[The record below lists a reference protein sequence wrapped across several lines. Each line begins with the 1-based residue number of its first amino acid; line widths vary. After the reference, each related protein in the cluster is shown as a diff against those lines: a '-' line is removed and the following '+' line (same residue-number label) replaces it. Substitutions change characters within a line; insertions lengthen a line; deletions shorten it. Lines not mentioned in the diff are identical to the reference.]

1 MGYDDSEIK
10 SFSLLPY
17 FSMYIP
23 PKKWLFFRAN
33 LQKNSNCF
41 FAYVE
46 NSPFLLILNRNKKG
60 AFLVKLFSRIAII
73 ACAAAVLSACND
85 QKAETK
91 TAADESFNKVKAA
104 GVFVLGLDDSFPP
117 MGFRDKDNNIVGFDI
132 DLATEVCARLGV
144 KLKTQPISWDAK
156 EQELNTG
163 KIDCIWNGMSV
174 DSARAKAMNL
184 SDPYL
189 KNRMIFT
196 VKDKALA
203 NLAALAGKKIAVQNG
218 STAQKLLDASEA
230 GKAAKEIVPFDD
242 NQTALMDLDK
252 GGVDAV
258 FLDEIVA
265 KYWIVTNAK
274 DYTVLEEGLSDE
286 VYAVGFR
293 KKDQA
298 LRDSVNNVLAAMKAD
313 GKFAAISSKWF
324 GK

>member
-1 MGYDDSEIK
+1 M
-10 SFSLLPY
+10 
-17 FSMYIP
+17 
-23 PKKWLFFRAN
+23 KKI
-33 LQKNSNCF
+33 
-41 FAYVE
+41 FAM
-46 NSPFLLILNRNKKG
+46 LA
-60 AFLVKLFSRIAII
+60 AF
-73 ACAAAVLSACND
+73 ACAAVFSACND
-85 QKAETK
+85 QKAEQST
-91 TAADESFNKVKAA
+91 ADESLNKVKAA
-104 GVFVLGLDDSFPP
+104 GEFVLGLDDSFPP

-132 DLATEVCARLGV
+132 DLATEVCVRLGV

-174 DSARAKAMNL
+174 DSARAAAMNL
-184 SDPYL
+184 SDAYL
-189 KNRMIFT
+189 TNRMIFT

-203 NLAALAGKKIAVQNG
+203 NLEALKGKKIAVQNG
-218 STAQKLLDASEA
+218 STAQKLLDASDA

-265 KYWIVTNAK
+265 KYWIVENAK
-274 DYTVLEEGLSDE
+274 DYVVLEEGLSDE

-298 LRDSVNNVLAAMKAD
+298 LRDAVNSTLAAMKAD
-313 GKFAAISSKWF
+313 GKFNEIYAKWF

>member
-1 MGYDDSEIK
+1 
-10 SFSLLPY
+10 
-17 FSMYIP
+17 
-23 PKKWLFFRAN
+23 
-33 LQKNSNCF
+33 
-41 FAYVE
+41 
-46 NSPFLLILNRNKKG
+46 
-60 AFLVKLFSRIAII
+60 
-73 ACAAAVLSACND
+73 
-85 QKAETK
+85 
-91 TAADESFNKVKAA
+91 
-104 GVFVLGLDDSFPP
+104 
-117 MGFRDKDNNIVGFDI
+117 
-132 DLATEVCARLGV
+132 
-144 KLKTQPISWDAK
+144 
-156 EQELNTG
+156 
-163 KIDCIWNGMSV
+163 MSV

-265 KYWIVTNAK
+265 KYWIVTNGK

-298 LRDSVNNVLAAMKAD
+298 LRDAVNSTLAAMKAD
-313 GKFAAISSKWF
+313 GKFDEISAKWF
-324 GK
+324 VK

>member
-1 MGYDDSEIK
+1 MRPFLHVGSK
-10 SFSLLPY
+10 FLN
-17 FSMYIP
+17 FAH
-23 PKKWLFFRAN
+23 KKGVPM
-33 LQKNSNCF
+33 KKF
-41 FAYVE
+41 FA
-46 NSPFLLILNRNKKG
+46 SM
-60 AFLVKLFSRIAII
+60 
-73 ACAAAVLSACND
+73 AAVVFAVALSACNEK
-85 QKAETK
+85 KAEND
-91 TAADESFNKVKAA
+91 APVADESLNKVKAA
-104 GVFVLGLDDSFPP
+104 GEFVLGLDDSFPP

-174 DSARAKAMNL
+174 DSARAAAMNL

-196 VKDKALA
+196 VKDKSLAKLEALK
-203 NLAALAGKKIAVQNG
+203 GKKIAVQNG
-218 STAQKLLDASEA
+218 STAQKLLDASDA

-265 KYWIVTNAK
+265 KYWIVTNNK
-274 DYTVLEEGLSDE
+274 DYAVLEEGLSDE
-286 VYAVGFR
+286 VYAIGFR
-293 KKDQA
+293 KKNQA
-298 LRDSVNNVLAAMKAD
+298 LRDAVNSTLAAMKAD
-313 GKFAAISSKWF
+313 GKFDEISAKWF

>member
-1 MGYDDSEIK
+1 MRPFFYI
-10 SFSLLPY
+10 SLVNQKED
-17 FSMYIP
+17 FKM
-23 PKKWLFFRAN
+23 KKLLAM
-33 LQKNSNCF
+33 
-41 FAYVE
+41 FA
-46 NSPFLLILNRNKKG
+46 
-60 AFLVKLFSRIAII
+60 AF
-73 ACAAAVLSACND
+73 ACATVLSACND
-85 QKAETK
+85 QKAESK
-91 TAADESFNKVKAA
+91 TQADESLNKVKAA
-104 GVFVLGLDDSFPP
+104 GEFVLGLDDSFPP

-298 LRDSVNNVLAAMKAD
+298 LRDAVNSTLAAMKAD
-313 GKFAAISSKWF
+313 GKFDEISAKWF

>member
-1 MGYDDSEIK
+1 M
-10 SFSLLPY
+10 
-17 FSMYIP
+17 
-23 PKKWLFFRAN
+23 KK
-33 LQKNSNCF
+33 F
-41 FAYVE
+41 FAM
-46 NSPFLLILNRNKKG
+46 FA
-60 AFLVKLFSRIAII
+60 AF
-73 ACAAAVLSACND
+73 ACAAVLSACND
-85 QKAETK
+85 QKSETK

-132 DLATEVCARLGV
+132 DLATEVCARLGI

-298 LRDSVNNVLAAMKAD
+298 LRDAVNSTLAAMKAD
-313 GKFAAISSKWF
+313 GKFDEISAKWF

>member
-1 MGYDDSEIK
+1 M
-10 SFSLLPY
+10 
-17 FSMYIP
+17 
-23 PKKWLFFRAN
+23 KKI
-33 LQKNSNCF
+33 
-41 FAYVE
+41 FAM
-46 NSPFLLILNRNKKG
+46 
-60 AFLVKLFSRIAII
+60 IAAV
-73 ACAAAVLSACND
+73 ACAAVFSACND

-132 DLATEVCARLGV
+132 DLATEVCARLGL

-184 SDPYL
+184 SDAYL

-196 VKDKALA
+196 VKDKAIT

-218 STAQKLLDASEA
+218 STAQKLLDASDA

-274 DYTVLEEGLSDE
+274 PYIVLEEGLSDE

>member
-1 MGYDDSEIK
+1 M
-10 SFSLLPY
+10 
-17 FSMYIP
+17 
-23 PKKWLFFRAN
+23 KK
-33 LQKNSNCF
+33 F
-41 FAYVE
+41 FASISAV
-46 NSPFLLILNRNKKG
+46 
-60 AFLVKLFSRIAII
+60 AF
-73 ACAAAVLSACND
+73 AVALSACND
-85 QKAETK
+85 QKAESK
-91 TAADESFNKVKAA
+91 TQADESLNKVKAA
-104 GVFVLGLDDSFPP
+104 GEFVLGLDDSFPP

-174 DSARAKAMNL
+174 DSARAAAMNL

-196 VKDKALA
+196 VKDKSLA
-203 NLAALAGKKIAVQNG
+203 NLEALKGKKIAVQNG

-265 KYWIVTNAK
+265 KYWIVNNAK
-274 DYTVLEEGLSDE
+274 DYVVLEEGLSDE

-298 LRDSVNNVLAAMKAD
+298 LRDAVNSTLAAMKAD
-313 GKFAAISSKWF
+313 GKFDEISAKWF

>member
-1 MGYDDSEIK
+1 M
-10 SFSLLPY
+10 
-17 FSMYIP
+17 
-23 PKKWLFFRAN
+23 
-33 LQKNSNCF
+33 KNI
-41 FAYVE
+41 FACLAVAAMLIGCNE
-46 NSPFLLILNRNKKG
+46 NKNEN
-60 AFLVKLFSRIAII
+60 
-73 ACAAAVLSACND
+73 
-85 QKAETK
+85 TK
-91 TAADESFNKVKAA
+91 VQADESLNKVKAA
-104 GVFVLGLDDSFPP
+104 GELVLGLDDSFPP
-117 MGFRDKDNNIVGFDI
+117 MGFRDKENNIVGFDI

-174 DSARAKAMNL
+174 DSSRAAAMNL
-184 SDPYL
+184 STPYL

-203 NLAALAGKKIAVQNG
+203 NLAALVGKKIAVQNG

-242 NQTALMDLDK
+242 NQTALLDLEK

-265 KYWIVTNAK
+265 KYWIVENAK
-274 DYTVLEEGLSDE
+274 DYVVLEEGLSDE
-286 VYAVGFR
+286 VYAIGFR
-293 KKDQA
+293 KADQA
-298 LRDSVNNVLAAMKAD
+298 LRDAVDNALATMKAD
-313 GKFAAISSKWF
+313 GKFAEISAKWF

>member
-1 MGYDDSEIK
+1 M
-10 SFSLLPY
+10 
-17 FSMYIP
+17 
-23 PKKWLFFRAN
+23 KKI
-33 LQKNSNCF
+33 
-41 FAYVE
+41 FAMFAAV
-46 NSPFLLILNRNKKG
+46 
-60 AFLVKLFSRIAII
+60 
-73 ACAAAVLSACND
+73 ACAAVLSACND

-174 DSARAKAMNL
+174 DSA
-184 SDPYL
+184 
-189 KNRMIFT
+189 IFT

>member
-1 MGYDDSEIK
+1 M
-10 SFSLLPY
+10 
-17 FSMYIP
+17 
-23 PKKWLFFRAN
+23 KKI
-33 LQKNSNCF
+33 
-41 FAYVE
+41 FAMLAAV
-46 NSPFLLILNRNKKG
+46 
-60 AFLVKLFSRIAII
+60 
-73 ACAAAVLSACND
+73 ACAAVLSACNE
-85 QKAETK
+85 QKSETK
-91 TAADESFNKVKAA
+91 SNADDSFNKVKAA

-132 DLATEVCARLGV
+132 DLV

-203 NLAALAGKKIAVQNG
+203 SLAALAGKKIAVQNG

-265 KYWIVTNAK
+265 KYWIVTNGK

-298 LRDSVNNVLAAMKAD
+298 LRDAVNSTLAAMKAD
-313 GKFAAISSKWF
+313 GKFDEISAKWF

>member
-1 MGYDDSEIK
+1 MRPFFYI
-10 SFSLLPY
+10 SLVNQKED
-17 FSMYIP
+17 FKM
-23 PKKWLFFRAN
+23 KKLLAM
-33 LQKNSNCF
+33 
-41 FAYVE
+41 FAV
-46 NSPFLLILNRNKKG
+46 
-60 AFLVKLFSRIAII
+60 V
-73 ACAAAVLSACND
+73 ACAAVLSACND
-85 QKAETK
+85 QKAESK
-91 TAADESFNKVKAA
+91 AQADESLNKVKAA
-104 GVFVLGLDDSFPP
+104 GEFVLGLDDSFPP

-298 LRDSVNNVLAAMKAD
+298 LRDAVNSTLAAMKAD
-313 GKFAAISSKWF
+313 GKFDEISAKWF

>member
-1 MGYDDSEIK
+1 MR
-10 SFSLLPY
+10 
-17 FSMYIP
+17 
-23 PKKWLFFRAN
+23 LFFYISLVN
-33 LQKNSNCF
+33 QKEDF
-41 FAYVE
+41 KMKKLLAMFAAV
-46 NSPFLLILNRNKKG
+46 
-60 AFLVKLFSRIAII
+60 
-73 ACAAAVLSACND
+73 ACASVLSACND
-85 QKAETK
+85 QKAESK
-91 TAADESFNKVKAA
+91 TEADESLNKVKAA
-104 GVFVLGLDDSFPP
+104 GEFVLGLDDSFPP
-117 MGFRDKDNNIVGFDI
+117 MGFRDKDNNIVCFDI

-298 LRDSVNNVLAAMKAD
+298 LRDAVNSTLAAMKAD
-313 GKFAAISSKWF
+313 GKFDEISAKWF

>member
-1 MGYDDSEIK
+1 MRPFFYI
-10 SFSLLPY
+10 SLVNQKED
-17 FSMYIP
+17 FKM
-23 PKKWLFFRAN
+23 KKLLAM
-33 LQKNSNCF
+33 
-41 FAYVE
+41 FAAV
-46 NSPFLLILNRNKKG
+46 
-60 AFLVKLFSRIAII
+60 
-73 ACAAAVLSACND
+73 ACAAVLSACND
-85 QKAETK
+85 QKAESK
-91 TAADESFNKVKAA
+91 AQADESLNKVKAA
-104 GVFVLGLDDSFPP
+104 GEFVLGLDDSFPP

-174 DSARAKAMNL
+174 DSARAKATNL

-258 FLDEIVA
+258 FLDEVVA

-298 LRDSVNNVLAAMKAD
+298 LRDAVNSTLAAMKAD
-313 GKFAAISSKWF
+313 GKFNEISAKWF

>member
-1 MGYDDSEIK
+1 M
-10 SFSLLPY
+10 
-17 FSMYIP
+17 
-23 PKKWLFFRAN
+23 KK
-33 LQKNSNCF
+33 F
-41 FAYVE
+41 FA
-46 NSPFLLILNRNKKG
+46 SM
-60 AFLVKLFSRIAII
+60 
-73 ACAAAVLSACND
+73 AAVAFAVALSACNEK
-85 QKAETK
+85 KADN
-91 TAADESFNKVKAA
+91 APVADESLNKVKAA
-104 GVFVLGLDDSFPP
+104 GEFVLGLDDSFPP

-163 KIDCIWNGMSV
+163 NIDCIWNGMSV
-174 DSARAKAMNL
+174 DSARAAVMNL

-196 VKDKALA
+196 VKDKSLAKLEALK
-203 NLAALAGKKIAVQNG
+203 GKKIAVQNG
-218 STAQKLLDASEA
+218 STAQKLLDASDA

-265 KYWIVTNAK
+265 KYWIVTNNK
-274 DYTVLEEGLSDE
+274 DYAVLEEGLSDE
-286 VYAVGFR
+286 VYAIGFR

-298 LRDSVNNVLAAMKAD
+298 LRDAVNSTLEAMRND
-313 GKFAAISSKWF
+313 GKFAEISAKWF